1 MCVFCRLV
9 AGELPVAKVMET
21 EEVLVFLDNAPVN
34 PGHMLVIPKKHLATL
49 EEINEDL
56 LTTLILKVK
65 ESGALL
71 KTKLGYSGYNV
82 ILNNDPVAGQEIPH
96 LHWHVIPRVLDD
108 TPLRFPEKKYGPGE
122 MAAVCQKLNS

>member
-21 EEVLVFLDNAPVN
+21 EDVLVFLDNAPVN

-49 EEINEDL
+49 EELNDEL
-56 LTTLILKVK
+56 LGALILKVK
-65 ESGALL
+65 EAGALL

-82 ILNNDPVAGQEIPH
+82 ILNNDPIAGQEIPH
-96 LHWHVIPRVLDD
+96 LHWHIIPRVLED
-108 TPLRFPEKKYGPGE
+108 TPLRFPEKKYNPGE
-122 MAAVCQKLNS
+122 MAAICEKLNS

>member
-21 EEVLVFLDNAPVN
+21 EDVLVFLDNAPVN

-49 EEINEDL
+49 EELNDEL
-56 LTTLILKVK
+56 LGALILKVK
-65 ESGALL
+65 EAGALL

-82 ILNNDPVAGQEIPH
+82 ILNNDPIAGQEIPH
-96 LHWHVIPRVLDD
+96 LHWHIIPRVLED
-108 TPLRFPEKKYGPGE
+108 TPLRFPEKKYKPGE
-122 MAAVCQKLNS
+122 MAAICEKLNS